1 MDKDEVIT
9 KEIRVL
15 KIRRNDDKYVDLAKD
30 GENEGSDITTNEV
43 LENSDH
49 NEPNIEHSEKDEL
62 DEHTV
67 NVEGNDNYSSNYVN
81 VESDEELG
89 VKCND
94 KIQKPLSYAKM
105 VEKDE
110 IPKDLN
116 YIPTRITKSAIE
128 VVLFDE
134 MLVKKGSERWNL
146 TVCGQF
152 VGFPMHINEM
162 RYNIRRM
169 WRQFGVIEIN
179 DGKNGYYM
187 FKFRNED
194 GLNRVTEKG

>member
-1 MDKDEVIT
+1 
-9 KEIRVL
+9 
-15 KIRRNDDKYVDLAKD
+15 
-30 GENEGSDITTNEV
+30 
-43 LENSDH
+43 NSDH

-62 DEHTV
+62 DEQTI

-116 YIPTRITKSAIE
+116 YIPTRITKFAIE

-146 TVCGQF
+146 TICGQF
-152 VGFPMHINEM
+152 VGFHMHTNEM

-169 WRQFGVIEIN
+169 WSQFGVTEIN
-179 DGKNGYYM
+179 AGKNRYYM